1 MPFISSVAARQS
13 GLLFP
18 NAAKLPTPT
27 FGASSGAANGYT
39 FSISNYDPTITYSF
53 SVSDGGSA
61 SQISGL
67 VTVVGLGNG
76 VTATCTVT
84 VNKNGWLTNSSST
97 TGVSFSQLAAPTFSA
112 STATAGGWTAT
123 ITNFNAANTY
133 SLSTTAGSASQ
144 ASGTI
149 TQSGLGNNASSTVT
163 VTVSRSGFVS
173 NSDTVSGTS
182 FSQLA
187 APSFGGSTGATGGYS
202 FAILNYSALNTYT
215 FSVTNSGS
223 ATQSAG
229 TVTVTGLADA
239 TTATCTVTSSR
250 SGFVTNSASTT
261 GTSFTKLATP
271 TYGSYSAGAD
281 PGRFKFRVSIANY
294 DAANTYSVS
303 VSAGSFTR
311 SGAAITV
318 TGLSDSQSSTVYV
331 TASRSGFATST
342 QAAQAF
348 SAPGA
353 PDPVGT
359 YYYGPVYFASVGGVP
374 GACGYNGG
382 ADGNYGIG
390 LFWVSGPC
398 QVTCGGDY
406 CAGGGNCC

>member
-27 FGASSGAANGYT
+27 FGASSGASNGYT
-39 FSISNYDPTITYSF
+39 FSISNYDSTITYSF
-53 SVSDGGSA
+53 SVSNGGSA
-61 SQISGL
+61 SQIGGL
-67 VTVVGLGNG
+67 VTIVGLGNG

-149 TQSGLGNNASSTVT
+149 TQSGLGNNVSSTVT

-173 NSDTVSGTS
+173 NSATVSGTSQSKLATPTLSAATSAAGGFSFTIDNYDAANTYTLSTTAGSVSRSSSTVTQSGLGNNASATVSVTASRSGFVNSDTATRAGTS

-187 APSFGGSTGATGGYS
+187 
-202 FAILNYSALNTYT
+202 
-215 FSVTNSGS
+215 
-223 ATQSAG
+223 
-229 TVTVTGLADA
+229 
-239 TTATCTVTSSR
+239 
-250 SGFVTNSASTT
+250 
-261 GTSFTKLATP
+261 TP
-271 TYGSYSAGAD
+271 TFGSYAAGAD

-331 TASRSGFATST
+331 TASRSGFVTSD

-353 PDPVGT
+353 PCPAYT
-359 YYYGPVYFASVGGVP
+359 WT
-374 GACGYNGG
+374 GAQYIYDGFGCSACCYWRGYC
-382 ADGNYGIG
+382 DGNYGEVI
-390 LFWVSGPC
+390 LFYSGPC
-398 QVTCGGDY
+398 GYPGVY
-406 CAGGGNCC
+406 CAGCT